1 MRLRWRRSCAR
12 GRRQHLAARE
22 ADREQREQAWR
33 DEQAARLAAQRAK
46 LAAGEAIRCECCFRM
61 IESAEEAAE
70 KDGTLVHLGE
80 CEEQWGSADD
90 SSDDPEE
97 ALEEAA

>member
-1 MRLRWRRSCAR
+1 
-12 GRRQHLAARE
+12 
-22 ADREQREQAWR
+22 
-33 DEQAARLAAQRAK
+33 
-46 LAAGEAIRCECCFRM
+46 M

-70 KDGTLVHLGE
+70 KDGTLVHVGD
-80 CEEQWGSADD
+80 CEQQWGSPGD